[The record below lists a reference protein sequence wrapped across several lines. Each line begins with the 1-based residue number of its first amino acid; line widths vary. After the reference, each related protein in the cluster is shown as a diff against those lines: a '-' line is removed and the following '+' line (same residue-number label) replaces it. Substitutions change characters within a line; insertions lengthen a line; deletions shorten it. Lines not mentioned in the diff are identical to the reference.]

1 VVAARHGQQLSLIA
15 TREPALDL
23 SEFDIA
29 GLPGRAVRL
38 FPWSGRNLYRPGER
52 FELSVLA
59 RDADGRPVPPQPVQA
74 ILKRPDGKSQFTASW
89 QPEAGSGGYYR
100 RAIELP
106 ADAPT
111 GAWVLELRAD
121 PADKLPTNSYRF
133 NVEEFLPER
142 MKLELTPSH
151 PSLDAKQPFALA
163 VQGSYLYGAPAA
175 GNRLLGIVQYERHKN
190 PLAQQ
195 LPASSSATPTKTAPG
210 AAPSWMKAPSTKPAR
225 ATSTS
230 TSPRWPSA
238 SRPSPCA
245 PPSACWRAAAAR

>member
-1 VVAARHGQQLSLIA
+1 VVVARHGQQLSLIA

-89 QPEAGSGGYYR
+89 QPDAGFGGYYR

-106 ADAPT
+106 PTPPPAPGCWSCAPT
-111 GAWVLELRAD
+111 R
-121 PADKLPTNSYRF
+121 PTSC
-133 NVEEFLPER
+133 PP
-142 MKLELTPSH
+142 T
-151 PSLDAKQPFALA
+151 
-163 VQGSYLYGAPAA
+163 
-175 GNRLLGIVQYERHKN
+175 
-190 PLAQQ
+190 
-195 LPASSSATPTKTAPG
+195 ATA
-210 AAPSWMKAPSTKPAR
+210 
-225 ATSTS
+225 STS
-230 TSPRWPSA
+230 RSSCPSA
-238 SRPSPCA
+238 
-245 PPSACWRAAAAR
+245 